1 MPQKIFIQAVNNT
14 DEGEKC
20 FLETAGAP
28 RKSSYF
34 GSIPVV
40 QQVSWSP
47 GVYNVTL
54 VFLIQFFCP
63 LMLIP
68 HTLLL

>member
-14 DEGEKC
+14 DGEKC

-40 QQVSWSP
+40 QQGSWSS
-47 GVYNVTL
+47 GVYKVIP
-54 VFLIQFFCP
+54 VFLTQFFCP
-63 LMLIP
+63 LMLIH